1 MTYDRSFFRRLNIPL
16 VPRQVIHSPPARGR
30 RAAPVAVPTSSM
42 PRLLP
47 LVLVG
52 ASALA
57 CRSVSPPASAI
68 PDARS
73 ALTRLDATYSSVS
86 GISGSAKIDYLGDK
100 GRVRGDVSVL
110 ASGPA
115 RLRFAIR
122 ADVVGAAGEVASDGV
137 KFEADD
143 KANGRYIVGAAKPC
157 NVARVT
163 QVPLPLDELVPMLWG
178 MRPHLDGPIKCDSI
192 SWSGEGYYVVMLSQ
206 NAGGASKSGALAHE
220 LHVSPYPSDW
230 DKPWSEQRLR
240 LLGVNAW
247 SAANEGNLVY
257 RVTMK
262 DHEATSTAK
271 PISDPDGLNPD
282 VPPSGPNVTVELPRT
297 IRVEVPS
304 KKSDV
309 IFKYSEAFVN
319 PPLIPDAFHIVM
331 KPGVPVDESTC
342 D

>member
-1 MTYDRSFFRRLNIPL
+1 MRIQDLHGHLS
-16 VPRQVIHSPPARGR
+16 SPDPNAAKSTTGYPQPR
-30 RAAPVAVPTSSM
+30 RARSNGLATSTM
-42 PRLLP
+42 QRLV

-57 CRSVSPPASAI
+57 CRSVSPPVSAI

-73 ALTRLDATYSSVS
+73 ALNRLDATYASVT

-100 GRVRGDVSVL
+100 GRVRGDVAVL
-110 ASGPA
+110 ASGPS
-115 RLRFAIR
+115 RLRFAIT
-122 ADVVGAAGEVASDGV
+122 ADVVGAAGEVTSDGT

-143 KANGRYIVGAAKPC
+143 KAHGRYIVGAAKPC

-163 QVPLPLDELVPMLWG
+163 QVPLPLEELVPMLWG
-178 MRPHLDGPIKCDSI
+178 MRPALDGPIKCDSI
-192 SWSGEGYYVVMLSQ
+192 RWSGEGYYVVMLSQ
-206 NAGGASKSGALAHE
+206 SSAPKSGAFSHE

-247 SAANEGNLVY
+247 TAPNEGELVY

-262 DHEATSTAK
+262 DHTATSTAK
-271 PISDPDGLNPD
+271 PITDPDGLNPD

-309 IFKYSEAFVN
+309 IFKYSEAWVN
-319 PPLIPDAFHIVM
+319 PPLIPNAFQLVM

>member
-1 MTYDRSFFRRLNIPL
+1 MHRFS
-16 VPRQVIHSPPARGR
+16 
-30 RAAPVAVPTSSM
+30 
-42 PRLLP
+42 

-52 ASALA
+52 VTVLG

-73 ALTRLDATYSSVS
+73 AVNRLDATYASVT
-86 GISGSAKIDYLGDK
+86 GISGAAKIDYLGDN

-115 RLRFAIR
+115 RLRFAIT
-122 ADVVGAAGEVASDGV
+122 ANVVGAAGEVTSDGTR
-137 KFEADD
+137 FEAED
-143 KANGRYIVGAAKPC
+143 KGHGRYIVGAAKPC
-157 NVARVT
+157 NVAKVT
-163 QVPLPLDELVPMLWG
+163 QVPLPLEELVPMLWG

-206 NAGGASKSGALAHE
+206 GGATKSGALAHE
-220 LHVSPYPSDW
+220 LHVTPYPSDW

-247 SAANEGNLVY
+247 TAANEGDLVY

-262 DHEATSTAK
+262 DHASTSTAK

-309 IFKYSEAFVN
+309 IFKYSEAWVN
-319 PPLIPDAFHIVM
+319 PPLIADAFHLIM
-331 KPGVPVDESTC
+331 KPGVPVEESTC